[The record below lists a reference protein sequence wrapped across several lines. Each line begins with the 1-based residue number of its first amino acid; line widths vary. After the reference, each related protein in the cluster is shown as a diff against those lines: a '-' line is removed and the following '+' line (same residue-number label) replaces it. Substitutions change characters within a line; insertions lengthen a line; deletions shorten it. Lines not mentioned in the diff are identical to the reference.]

1 MLAPDSTSV
10 GAGVGPGLQG
20 ALEALASRRQ
30 IAIIHFAPNLRVW
43 TNWTDCEGALV
54 SLSSL

>member
-1 MLAPDSTSV
+1 MLALDSASV

-20 ALEALASRRQ
+20 ALEALRSGRQ
-30 IAIIHFAPNLRVW
+30 IAVIHFAPNLRVW
-43 TNWTDCEGALV
+43 TNWTNCEGALV